1 MTCQK
6 CADIIERPDL
16 PHVVRI
22 CEGCGRSLHIHE
34 TGKHGIGVQ
43 IHKGD
48 QFVIP
53 AGWLKFSLDP
63 RKSSGQFYKGGLQWY
78 AEQIH
83 LDGLPN
89 KKDNIEDE
97 VIKLQQLNEEILN
110 ESVLLQGLNINNSEH
125 GDKIFDILN
134 NQKTSLEWWVYL
146 AAMFYDWVL
155 SSIENNDIKQ
165 AVWAMGCAERCRSM
179 QVYKEH
185 LEEVVWMGHSAKRV
199 IDMLR
204 IWDNNKLNEDEGF
217 WQITLKQNAY
227 AISQIFAVPLLFI
240 KDSAYVGG
248 MNIDRKSAKFVDYLF
263 ALESSREAVLVE
275 IKTPVTKLLGTKYRG
290 TYRPSQELT
299 GSLMQVLD
307 YRDTL
312 MKDLRRV
319 TEGTNYTLNAFS
331 PKCVVIVGNG
341 AAELADEEKRTAFEL
356 FRANSKDVEIV
367 TYDELFRKLDI
378 LANLFSLT
386 RSS

>member
-1 MTCQK
+1 MSCDK
-6 CADIIERPDL
+6 CANIIERTDI
-16 PHVVRI
+16 PHVIRK
-22 CEGCGRSLHIHE
+22 CEGCGRSLHVYE
-34 TGKHGIGVQ
+34 PGKHGIG
-43 IHKGD
+43 IPIREGD

-53 AGWLKFSLDP
+53 ADWLKLSLNP
-63 RKSSGQFYKGGLQWY
+63 LKSTGQFYKGGLQWY
-78 AEQIH
+78 AELIY

-89 KKDNIEDE
+89 KKDND
-97 VIKLQQLNEEILN
+97 
-110 ESVLLQGLNINNSEH
+110 
-125 GDKIFDILN
+125 
-134 NQKTSLEWWVYL
+134 
-146 AAMFYDWVL
+146 
-155 SSIENNDIKQ
+155 
-165 AVWAMGCAERCRSM
+165 
-179 QVYKEH
+179 
-185 LEEVVWMGHSAKRV
+185 
-199 IDMLR
+199 
-204 IWDNNKLNEDEGF
+204 DEGF
-217 WQITLKQNAY
+217 WQIKLKENAY

-290 TYRPSQELT
+290 TCRPSQELT

-307 YRDTL
+307 YRGTL
-312 MKDLRRV
+312 MKDLRSV

-341 AAELADEEKRTAFEL
+341 SVELADEEKRTAFEL

-378 LANLFSLT
+378 LASLFTLT
-386 RSS
+386 RTS